1 MRKRLILFSLI
12 NWIGYIM
19 LACVGICGIYFGVVK
34 EQYAYLIAGVVGLPA
49 CIKLLDIFGGYAVV
63 DKDNV
68 KTKRR
73 LHQKYSI
80 VKREGIK
87 CLYVCYNKSIDHS
100 KYGWVMT
107 VRANSSKGPILGVG
121 SNIIRGLTKILNVP
135 VILIDIDIT
144 YLFAARTLLQKGQL
158 TRVKAERLK
167 EKLHIPQKLFDKWY
181 VEPKQ

>member
-1 MRKRLILFSLI
+1 
-12 NWIGYIM
+12 
-19 LACVGICGIYFGVVK
+19 
-34 EQYAYLIAGVVGLPA
+34 
-49 CIKLLDIFGGYAVV
+49 
-63 DKDNV
+63 
-68 KTKRR
+68 
-73 LHQKYSI
+73 
-80 VKREGIK
+80 
-87 CLYVCYNKSIDHS
+87 
-100 KYGWVMT
+100 MT